1 MLLVLVL
8 TLVCCLHFTIVQ
20 IPLQLLL
27 YVARC
32 IDKMQH
38 IISVFDDAYPT
49 QISMTPTFVSSFVSG
64 LSLRGFHFLHDS
76 LSVRLNDGVS
86 LLRAHGL
93 PLIHDLGKVL
103 PVVTVRDEYP

>member
-1 MLLVLVL
+1 MVL

-64 LSLRGFHFLHDS
+64 PLHLHSEGFTFFTTRFPFDSMTEFLFCAPTGS
-76 LSVRLNDGVS
+76 LSSMIWERFFLS
-86 LLRAHGL
+86 
-93 PLIHDLGKVL
+93 
-103 PVVTVRDEYP
+103 